1 MEQNIQMRQCEI
13 DTEHR
18 ILDLEVEGEIPCA
31 VQGDRFRIAAVFND
45 GQVDRYFPMIAY
57 VTMCREDG
65 TSFHAAAKIRL
76 DTVFFEY
83 HPGNPDDII
92 LLKFCTCTPEYE
104 WLTFETDVTLK
115 AALFQS
121 AAVSGMGIRKRLHQ
135 AFRVIKYLICTLLLP
150 IWLLSGYLAWKGYGS
165 FHPAARG
172 RQGKRA
178 VFYHAHGLVMDWTG
192 YGYSIRE
199 YKTNYFKRN
208 YQKTCKRIPETD
220 GILFLSERKAEP
232 GGNLDLVRRVLKKRY
247 EQGDAVFQGELRE
260 FLVNRP
266 VQKLSWK
273 ELRCLANKVA
283 ASRVIILE
291 DFYPQLHALPIRPQT
306 KILQLWHACG
316 AFKLFGLSDLGIS
329 EHLEQDTRNHRSY
342 DVAIASGAGVIP
354 FYSEAFGIPSSHI
367 APVGVPRTDFFFQE
381 EAVRQKIQELYQRY
395 PVLQGK
401 RVLLFAPTFRGSG
414 NQTAY
419 YPVERFPV
427 HRILEA
433 VPDDVV
439 LIIKNHP
446 FVQNRIETAEADQ
459 NRVLDLTGEEN
470 INDLL
475 LITDVLVT
483 DYSSVI
489 FEAAILQIPML
500 FYVFDLDEY
509 IQSRDLYFDFASFV
523 PGQIVRD
530 LPDLIQAVSE
540 TLQSPEN
547 YVPAVSFQEFFL
559 GAVDGHSTERV
570 VMLAEQL
577 YRGNTDLRQV
587 TDQGETG
594 DPQDPLSGGGDN
606 DKNGQGGNG
615 MYQKWKTELER
626 FSQGSSEYEWD
637 ELEELI
643 TDDFEEEKLTVEEF
657 DGLME
662 QLMDI
667 DA

>member
-1 MEQNIQMRQCEI
+1 MEQNIQMKQCEI

-18 ILDLEVEGEIPCA
+18 ILDLEVEGGLPCA
-31 VQGDRFRIAAVFND
+31 VQGDRFRIAAVFRD
-45 GQVDRYFPMIAY
+45 GQLDRYFPMIAH

-65 TSFHAAAKIRL
+65 TSFHAAARIRL

-92 LLKFCTCTPEYE
+92 LLQFCTCTPEYE
-104 WLTFETDVTLK
+104 WLTFETEITWK

-121 AAVSGMGIRKRLHQ
+121 AAVSGTGIFYRVHSL
-135 AFRVIKYLICTLLLP
+135 FRVIKYLICTLLLP
-150 IWLLSGYLAWKGYGS
+150 IWLLFGYLAWKGHG
-165 FHPAARG
+165 FLHPAARG
-172 RQGKRA
+172 RQGKGA

-199 YKTNYFKRN
+199 YKTNYFKRK
-208 YQKTCKRIPETD
+208 YQKACKQYPETD
-220 GILFLSERKAEP
+220 GILFLSEREVEP
-232 GGNLDLVRRVLKKRY
+232 GGNLDLVRRALRERK
-247 EQGDAVFQGELRE
+247 EQEDAVSVGELRE

-273 ELRCLANKVA
+273 ELRILAEMVA
-283 ASRVIILE
+283 SSRVIILE
-291 DFYPQLHALPIRPQT
+291 DFYPQLHALAMRQET

-342 DVAIASGAGVIP
+342 DVAITSGAGIIP
-354 FYSEAFGIPSSHI
+354 FYSEAFGVPSAHI
-367 APVGVPRTDFFFQE
+367 APVGVPRTDFFFREKMVQL
-381 EAVRQKIQELYQRY
+381 KIQELYQRY
-395 PVLQGK
+395 PILQGK

-419 YPVERFPV
+419 YPAERFPV
-427 HRILEA
+427 HRILEE
-433 VPDDVV
+433 VSDDVV

-446 FVQNRIETAEADQ
+446 FVQSRIEVAEADQ
-459 NRVLDLTGEEN
+459 NRVLDLTGKEN

-475 LITDVLVT
+475 LITNVLIT

-500 FYVFDLDEY
+500 FYVFDLEEY

-523 PGQIVRD
+523 PGQIVRN
-530 LPDLIQAVSE
+530 LPDLLRAVPE

-547 YVPAVSFQEFFL
+547 YVPADAFRDFFL

-577 YRGNTDLRQV
+577 YRGKDDLRLV
-587 TDQGETG
+587 SMQGETG
-594 DPQDPLSGGGDN
+594 DLQDSLSGGGEG
-606 DKNGQGGNG
+606 DK
-615 MYQKWKTELER
+615 
-626 FSQGSSEYEWD
+626 
-637 ELEELI
+637 
-643 TDDFEEEKLTVEEF
+643 
-657 DGLME
+657 DGKGR
-662 QLMDI
+662 
-667 DA
+667 

>member
-1 MEQNIQMRQCEI
+1 MEQNIQIKQCEI

-18 ILDLEVEGEIPCA
+18 ILDLAVEGVLPCP
-31 VQGDRFRIAAVFND
+31 VRGDRIRIAAVFSD
-45 GQVDRYFPMIAY
+45 GQMNRYFPMIAH
-57 VTMCREDG
+57 VTMRREEG
-65 TSFHAAAKIRL
+65 TSFHAAARIRL

-92 LLKFCTCTPEYE
+92 LLEFCTCTPEYE
-104 WLTFETDVTLK
+104 WVTFASDITLK
-115 AALFQS
+115 AALFQP
-121 AAVSGMGIRKRLHQ
+121 ADVTGMGIRYRLYQ
-135 AFRVIKYLICTLLLP
+135 TFRVILYLICTLLLP
-150 IWLLSGYLAWKGYGS
+150 IWLLSGYLAWKGHGS
-165 FHPAARG
+165 LHPAARG
-172 RQGKRA
+172 RQGKQA
-178 VFYHAHGLVMDWTG
+178 LFYHAHGLVMGWTG

-199 YKTNYFKRN
+199 MKTNYFRRK
-208 YQKTCKRIPETD
+208 YQTYCKRYPETD
-220 GILFLSERKAEP
+220 GVLFLSEREVEP
-232 GGNLDLVRRVLKKRY
+232 GGNLDLVRQALRERK
-247 EQGDAVFQGELRE
+247 EQNHAVSMGEQRE

-273 ELRCLANKVA
+273 ELRCLAEKVA
-283 ASRVIILE
+283 ASRIIILE
-291 DFYPQLHALPIRPQT
+291 DFYPQLHALTIRQET
-306 KILQLWHACG
+306 RILQLWHACG

-329 EHLEQDTRNHRSY
+329 EHLEQDTRNHRNY
-342 DVAIASGAGVIP
+342 NVAIASGEGVVP
-354 FYSEAFGIPSSHI
+354 FYSEAFGVPSAHI

-381 EAVRQKIQELYQRY
+381 EAVQQKIQKLYQRY

-401 RVLLFAPTFRGSG
+401 RLLLFAPTFRGSG

-419 YPVERFPV
+419 YPAERFPV
-427 HRILEA
+427 SQLLE
-433 VPDDVV
+433 VIPDDVV

-446 FVQNRIETAEADQ
+446 FVQSRIETAGTDQ
-459 NRVLDLTGEEN
+459 NRVLDLTGKEN

-500 FYVFDLDEY
+500 FYVFDLEEY

-530 LPDLIQAVSE
+530 LPELLRAVPE
-540 TLQSPEN
+540 TLQAPEN
-547 YVPAVSFQEFFL
+547 YVPADSFREFFL

-570 VMLAEQL
+570 VTLAEQL
-577 YRGNTDLRQV
+577 YRGKADLRLV
-587 TDQGETG
+587 SMQGETG
-594 DPQDPLSGGGDN
+594 DPQDSLSGGGES
-606 DKNGQGGNG
+606 DKDGKGGNG

-626 FSQGSSEYEWD
+626 FSQGSSQYEWD

-662 QLMDI
+662 QLMNI